1 MSFVS
6 LQSDASSTI
15 VIEMQYVKSWQIAP
29 IYNATRLYLYLV
41 VCSWSFAWKWNIK
54 LRSHMR
60 GAVAERWQADFDIPA
75 LLPRVCSHTRGADT
89 GGSAISWGQRW
100 FGARRSEADMENW
113 VSDPFVAERILLP
126 LRLSSA
132 TAYVWTHVMICVEAN
147 FPPASAHVHSP
158 HVWTYLKP
166 FSSDHIVTDIH

>member
-1 MSFVS
+1 MISDLGSLLLIWINLIPTWVCNHNHYDMSFVS
-6 LQSDASSTI
+6 LQSDVSSAI
-15 VIEMQYVKSWQIAP
+15 VIEMQYVRSWQIAP

-75 LLPRVCSHTRGADT
+75 LLPQVCSHTRGADA

-100 FGARRSEADMENW
+100 FRA
-113 VSDPFVAERILLP
+113 
-126 LRLSSA
+126 RLSKR
-132 TAYVWTHVMICVEAN
+132 TWKIGCRTHLLRSG
-147 FPPASAHVHSP
+147 FYSRSASAP
-158 HVWTYLKP
+158 RP
-166 FSSDHIVTDIH
+166 RMCERM